1 MAQEILAVSAPQSH
15 RYYSSKEEG
24 LFGLPSPNQEQQ
36 VHRHGQINYRL
47 SEVLARVAVVMS
59 EVGKWL
65 VRGAEM
71 SQASESG

>member
-24 LFGLPSPNQEQQ
+24 LFGLPSPNQEQ
-36 VHRHGQINYRL
+36 VHRHRQINYRL

-71 SQASESG
+71 SQASKSG